1 MRNKVIVGGIMVLV
15 LVFLQ
20 VGISQARGPYAKRH
34 HSQMERIAKGVR
46 CGEVTRRE
54 FRYLGNEQRRI
65 QRQRRHSLAD
75 GWLSRG
81 ERRRLH
87 RMQNRA
93 DCDIYR
99 AKHNR
104 WGHKYPN
111 CSKHADR
118 RRYEGRRRT
127 CSNSRRYRVVDD
139 RPNWGFS
146 GFFYDRW

>member
-1 MRNKVIVGGIMVLV
+1 MRNKIIVGGIMVLV

-54 FRYLGNEQRRI
+54 YRYLGNEQRRI
-65 QRQRRHSLAD
+65 QRHRRHFLAD

-104 WGHKYPN
+104 RNCGCSN
-111 CSKHADR
+111 CSKHVA
-118 RRYEGRRRT
+118 RRYGRRSRS
-127 CSNSRRYRVVDD
+127 CFENRRYRAADD
-139 RPNWGFS
+139 RTNWGFS
-146 GFFYDRW
+146 GYFYDRW

>member
-1 MRNKVIVGGIMVLV
+1 
-15 LVFLQ
+15 
-20 VGISQARGPYAKRH
+20 
-34 HSQMERIAKGVR
+34 
-46 CGEVTRRE
+46 
-54 FRYLGNEQRRI
+54 

-99 AKHNR
+99 AKHNLR
-104 WGHKYPN
+104 GRSCSN
-111 CSKHADR
+111 CSKHVA
-118 RRYEGRRRT
+118 RRYGRRG
-127 CSNSRRYRVVDD
+127 CSCSDHRRYWVADD
-139 RPNWGFS
+139 RQSWGFS

>member
-1 MRNKVIVGGIMVLV
+1 MRNKIIVGGIMVLV

-34 HSQMERIAKGVR
+34 HYQKERIAKGVR

-54 FRYLGNEQRRI
+54 YRYLGNEQRRI
-65 QRQRRHSLAD
+65 QKQRRHSLAD

-81 ERRRLH
+81 EGRRLY
-87 RMQNRA
+87 RMQERA
-93 DCDIYR
+93 SRDIYR

-104 WGHKYPN
+104 RNCGCSN
-111 CSKHADR
+111 CSKHVA
-118 RRYEGRRRT
+118 RRYGRRSRS
-127 CSNSRRYRVVDD
+127 CSENRRYRVADD